1 MKNIIFTNRA
11 LSKMK
16 TNGVSEHQALDTFNS
31 GKVEKYGFGMNV
43 IKKYAF
49 LQIFPVPALAAIY
62 IGRLNFLKNS
72 IGFLL

>member
-43 IKKYAF
+43 IKKYASYKIGVF
-49 LQIFPVPALAAIY
+49 Y
-62 IGRLNFLKNS
+62 IVDNS
-72 IGFLL
+72 KKYKILSVWKRARR

>member
-1 MKNIIFTNRA
+1 MTNIIFTNRA

-43 IKKYAF
+43 IKKHSDYEIGVF
-49 LQIFPVPALAAIY
+49 Y
-62 IGRLNFLKNS
+62 IVDNS
-72 IGFLL
+72 KKYKILSVWKRARR